1 MLIESFHRR
10 YRFTFLF
17 TIAGE
22 GLVMDRSIGRRCL
35 LETVLLVAAALA
47 GAVGA
52 ASAALA
58 ADGLKVGVGRTVI
71 TPHEPIWMS
80 GYAARNRPS
89 EGVVHDLWAKALAFE
104 DAQGGR
110 AVIVT
115 TDIIGLPRE
124 LAEDAAAR
132 LNAKHRLARSQI
144 VLNSSHTH
152 SGPVVW
158 PNLRSMYFL
167 GPEENAR
174 LERYGKKLV
183 DDLVRTVD
191 AALADLAPARVSSAH
206 GTVKFAVNRREPSP
220 QGVRLG
226 VNPEGPVDH
235 DVPVIKVTS
244 PDGALRAVLFGYAC
258 HCTTL
263 GGDSYRINGDF
274 AGFAALELEKALP
287 NTTAMFASL
296 CGADQNPH
304 PRGTMEWA
312 ERHGKT
318 LAEEVRRVLDGE
330 MRPVGGPI
338 RSAFETT
345 ELEFAPHER
354 ATFEKDAE
362 SSDKYRQARAK
373 AMLAAYDA
381 GKPVRSMA
389 YPVQAVRFG
398 SDLTLVA
405 MAGEVTVEYSLRL
418 KREFPNENLVVMAF
432 CNEVPCYIPSLNVLK
447 GGGYEPVASMVYYG
461 QPGPFAENV
470 EETVIAACRKVL
482 EAVGVEP

>member
-1 MLIESFHRR
+1 MNQR
-10 YRFTFLF
+10 
-17 TIAGE
+17 
-22 GLVMDRSIGRRCL
+22 IGRRCFL
-35 LETVLLVAAALA
+35 GAVSLV
-47 GAVGA
+47 AVGA
-52 ASAALA
+52 IGAASVALA

-71 TPHEPIWMS
+71 TPNEPIWMS
-80 GYAARNRPS
+80 GYAARSRPS

-115 TDIIGLPRE
+115 SDIIGLPGE
-124 LAEDAAAR
+124 LTDEVAAR
-132 LNAKHRLARSQI
+132 LKAKHQLERSQI

-191 AALADLAPARVSSAH
+191 AALADLRPARVSSAH
-206 GTVKFAVNRREPSP
+206 GKVNFAANRREPSP
-220 QGVRLG
+220 KGIRLG

-235 DVPVIKVTS
+235 DVPVVKVTS
-244 PDGALRAVLFGYAC
+244 PDGALRAVLFAYAC

-263 GGDSYRINGDF
+263 GGDNYKINGDY
-274 AGFAALELEKALP
+274 AGFATLELEKALP
-287 NTTAMFASL
+287 GATALFASL
-296 CGADQNPH
+296 CGADQNPN

-318 LAEEVRRVLDGE
+318 LAEEVRRVLNGE

-338 RSAFETT
+338 RSAFEITQ
-345 ELEFAPHER
+345 LDFAPHER
-354 ATFEKDAE
+354 ATFEQDAE
-362 SSDKYRQARAK
+362 STDKYRQARAK

-381 GKPVRSMA
+381 GKPVRSMP

-398 SDLTLVA
+398 NDLTLVA
-405 MAGEVTVEYSLRL
+405 LAGEVTVEYALRL
-418 KREFPNENLVVMAF
+418 KRELSNENLVVMAYS
-432 CNEVPCYIPSLNVLK
+432 NEVPCYIPSLNVLK

-461 QPGPFAENV
+461 KPGPFAENV

-482 EAVGVEP
+482 KAVGAEP